1 LVDSPTPV
9 VDDVIGVGSRGG
21 LPGLCQI
28 DWVAFRGPAVDSQT
42 AARTHGPTL
51 DAIGLMLRDLHTR
64 HDEIRHRAAF
74 RGCTKELLEVQQE
87 LVDYLLAK
95 KSKLMGVD
103 AANASEPVRNYN
115 SFL

>member
-1 LVDSPTPV
+1 MLKSP
-9 VDDVIGVGSRGG
+9 GS
-21 LPGLCQI
+21 LI
-28 DWVAFRGPAVDSQT
+28 AVDSQT
-42 AARTHGPTL
+42 AGRLHGATL
-51 DAIGLMLRDLHTR
+51 DAIQLMLRDLHTR

-95 KSKLMGVD
+95 KRQLLGVEGPSPND
-103 AANASEPVRNYN
+103 AVPNYN

>member
-1 LVDSPTPV
+1 MDP
-9 VDDVIGVGSRGG
+9 
-21 LPGLCQI
+21 
-28 DWVAFRGPAVDSQT
+28 QT
-42 AARTHGPTL
+42 ALRNHQPTL
-51 DAIGLMLRDLHTR
+51 DAIQLMLRDLHTR

-95 KSKLMGVD
+95 KNQLMGQSHGD
-103 AANASEPVRNYN
+103 GAANSSERNYN

>member
-1 LVDSPTPV
+1 MDSLQASSNT
-9 VDDVIGVGSRGG
+9 S
-21 LPGLCQI
+21 
-28 DWVAFRGPAVDSQT
+28 A
-42 AARTHGPTL
+42 TL
-51 DAIGLMLRDLHTR
+51 DAIQLMLRDLHTR